1 MGGGRTAEGNW
12 LLPFILRAQEKEESN
27 RRKVLAEAIL
37 RGFFC
42 ETASARTEGLS
53 LKLTIKVTG

>member
-12 LLPFILRAQEKEESN
+12 LLPFILRAQEKEESD

-37 RGFFC
+37 RGFFD
-42 ETASARTEGLS
+42 EMTSARGQR
-53 LKLTIKVTG
+53 GCP